1 MRSIPENKI
10 QGEDNIVPPNNSQ
23 DLTVNI
29 AIGACLAFILV
40 ITVAA
45 ISTLIYR
52 LWKNK
57 KSRRDEEGQSHADE
71 DRECHDNLNSLCS
84 GKPNGEHEEK
94 IKLIADDAPHGPKTE
109 NGDILEE
116 TKIPVS
122 GPPDVV
128 IGMPDEDVVTASGPS
143 DVIIGMPDEDVVT
156 ASGPPDV
163 IIGMPDED
171 VVTSSGTP
179 DVIFGMPDEDVVT
192 ASGPSDVIVGMPD
205 EDVVTASGPPDVI
218 IGMPDEDVVT
228 ASGPS
233 DVIIGMPD
241 EDVVTISDPSDVII
255 GMPDEDVVTASDPS
269 DVIIG
274 MPDEDVVTASDEHQE
289 DMVNIPPP
297 PPPLPSYHTLFGQGA
312 DMNRSEGSMS
322 DDKKDCDLQPQQT
335 QEMPELHLDDLAGE
349 WALPPVMDGW
359 DRVTSADEGEE
370 DTEDILLPRNIHT
383 CQCGNMPFRVQLF
396 VYFKTKDG
404 DLLPM

>member
-1 MRSIPENKI
+1 MLFRLLLVLILLLAPVTGAPIGNRNMRSIPENKI
-10 QGEDNIVPPNNSQ
+10 QGEDDIVLPNNSQ

-71 DRECHDNLNSLCS
+71 DRECHDDLYSLCS
-84 GKPNGEHEEK
+84 GKPN
-94 IKLIADDAPHGPKTE
+94 
-109 NGDILEE
+109 
-116 TKIPVS
+116 
-122 GPPDVV
+122 
-128 IGMPDEDVVTASGPS
+128 
-143 DVIIGMPDEDVVT
+143 
-156 ASGPPDV
+156 
-163 IIGMPDED
+163 
-171 VVTSSGTP
+171 
-179 DVIFGMPDEDVVT
+179 
-192 ASGPSDVIVGMPD
+192 
-205 EDVVTASGPPDVI
+205 
-218 IGMPDEDVVT
+218 
-228 ASGPS
+228 
-233 DVIIGMPD
+233 
-241 EDVVTISDPSDVII
+241 
-255 GMPDEDVVTASDPS
+255 
-269 DVIIG
+269 
-274 MPDEDVVTASDEHQE
+274 EHQE

>member
-1 MRSIPENKI
+1 MRSIPENQI

-57 KSRRDEEGQSHADE
+57 KSRRDEEGQRHADK
-71 DRECHDNLNSLCS
+71 DRECHDDLNSLCS

-94 IKLIADDAPHGPKTE
+94 IKLIADDAPHGSKTE
-109 NGDILEE
+109 NGDVLEE

-122 GPPDVV
+122 GPPDVI
-128 IGMPDEDVVTASGPS
+128 IGMPDEDMVTASGPS
-143 DVIIGMPDEDVVT
+143 DEII
-156 ASGPPDV
+156 
-163 IIGMPDED
+163 
-171 VVTSSGTP
+171 
-179 DVIFGMPDEDVVT
+179 
-192 ASGPSDVIVGMPD
+192 GMPD

-241 EDVVTISDPSDVII
+241 EDVVTASGPSDVII
-255 GMPDEDVVTASDPS
+255 GMPDEDVVTASGPPDE
-269 DVIIG
+269 ILG
-274 MPDEDVVTASDEHQE
+274 MPDEDVMRTWS
-289 DMVNIPPP
+289 
-297 PPPLPSYHTLFGQGA
+297 PPLAPL
-312 DMNRSEGSMS
+312 M
-322 DDKKDCDLQPQQT
+322 
-335 QEMPELHLDDLAGE
+335 
-349 WALPPVMDGW
+349 
-359 DRVTSADEGEE
+359 
-370 DTEDILLPRNIHT
+370 
-383 CQCGNMPFRVQLF
+383 
-396 VYFKTKDG
+396 
-404 DLLPM
+404 